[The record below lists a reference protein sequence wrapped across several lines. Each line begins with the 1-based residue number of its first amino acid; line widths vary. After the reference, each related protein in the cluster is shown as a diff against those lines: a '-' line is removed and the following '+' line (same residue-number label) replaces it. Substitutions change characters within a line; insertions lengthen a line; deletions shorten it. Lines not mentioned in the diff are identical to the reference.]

1 MTSSVP
7 GPDPDP
13 GPDPGPDADAD
24 TDPSADSGPHERFTP
39 PPAAPVSQAEAR
51 SNVLLA
57 AVLSGA
63 GCLLVLLVV
72 LALMLFGGVG
82 APR

>member
-1 MTSSVP
+1 MIPPV
-7 GPDPDP
+7 PDPDP
-13 GPDPGPDADAD
+13 DPDAVTNAV
-24 TDPSADSGPHERFTP
+24 TDPSSDSGPHERFTP

-82 APR
+82 VPR

>member
-1 MTSSVP
+1 M
-7 GPDPDP
+7 PDPDP
-13 GPDPGPDADAD
+13 DPDAVTNAV
-24 TDPSADSGPHERFTP
+24 TDPSSDSEPHERFTP

-82 APR
+82 VPR